1 MPALTHGR
9 VVNGFNLLPRTIT
22 NHQTKCS
29 KNPDDQNQNT
39 CYNKES
45 CCGRP
50 MQPANRRPRNSLIAR
65 VNPFDSGTKM
75 ASTVTTGRSFA
86 AKRAIARRVAKQTK
100 CSDSGDIKTFGGCCN
115 LPTVTRSQPRNA
127 YPVKGNTYCCE
138 KNSTVSY
145 CPDGTIGGDIIY
157 VSNIAGGTTTN
168 TGTGTSTGTGTG
180 TSTGTSTGTGTGTS
194 TGTST
199 GTGTGSAQASQSVR
213 TDNNSQGLPAGGHTS
228 GTGK

>member
-86 AKRAIARRVAKQTK
+86 AKRAIARRVAKQT
-100 CSDSGDIKTFGGCCN
+100 ITKTNEGQTISNCCN
-115 LPTVTRSQPRNA
+115 LPTVTRSLPRNA
-127 YPVKGNTYCCE
+127 YPVKETTFCCD
-138 KNSTVSY
+138 KNSV
-145 CPDGTIGGDIIY
+145 
-157 VSNIAGGTTTN
+157 TTN
-168 TGTGTSTGTGTG
+168 SSQIVDSTSNTA
-180 TSTGTSTGTGTGTS
+180 
-194 TGTST
+194 
-199 GTGTGSAQASQSVR
+199 GSG
-213 TDNNSQGLPAGGHTS
+213 N
-228 GTGK
+228 

>member
-22 NHQTKCS
+22 NYQSKCS
-29 KNPDDQNQNT
+29 QNSNEQNKKT

-50 MQPANRRPRNSLIAR
+50 LQPANRRPRNSLIAR

-86 AKRAIARRVAKQTK
+86 TKRAIARRVAKQIK

-115 LPTVTRSQPRNA
+115 LPTVTHSQPRNA

-145 CPDGTIGGDIIY
+145 CPDGTVG
-157 VSNIAGGTTTN
+157 GGTTTN
-168 TGTGTSTGTGTG
+168 TGGTTTNTGGTTTNTGGTTTNTGGTTTNTG
-180 TSTGTSTGTGTGTS
+180 GTTTNTGGPGT
-194 TGTST
+194 
-199 GTGTGSAQASQSVR
+199 Q
-213 TDNNSQGLPAGGHTS
+213 PAPGGANPS
-228 GTGK
+228 GGNRLVSHSGR

>member
-29 KNPDDQNQNT
+29 KNSDDQDQNKNT

-65 VNPFDSGTKM
+65 VNSIDSGTKM

-115 LPTVTRSQPRNA
+115 LPTVTRSLPRNA
-127 YPVKGNTYCCE
+127 YPVKGNTFCCD
-138 KNSTVSY
+138 KNST
-145 CPDGTIGGDIIY
+145 
-157 VSNIAGGTTTN
+157 TTN
-168 TGTGTSTGTGTG
+168 NVT
-180 TSTGTSTGTGTGTS
+180 
-194 TGTST
+194 
-199 GTGTGSAQASQSVR
+199 AAASD
-213 TDNNSQGLPAGGHTS
+213 TIADLDD
-228 GTGK
+228 